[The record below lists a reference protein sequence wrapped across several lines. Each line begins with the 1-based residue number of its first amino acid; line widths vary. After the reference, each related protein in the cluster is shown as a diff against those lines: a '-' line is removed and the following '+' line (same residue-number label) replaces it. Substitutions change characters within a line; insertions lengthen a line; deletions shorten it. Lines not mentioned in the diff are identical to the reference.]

1 MTAQTL
7 ELVALAVAEMN
18 GAFIPRS
25 EAFLYRNPGKLREAN
40 GNLRM
45 FSTWAGGLKSLI
57 SDLSRWPEY
66 TPVLTVFEKYGCD
79 SIEKEFVVLDYLGRA
94 ADRELSQESTLSD
107 VETPKEGN

>member
-66 TPVLTVFEKYGCD
+66 TPVLTAFEKYGCD
-79 SIEKEFVVLDYLGRA
+79 SIEKEFVVLNYLGQTVE
-94 ADRELSQESTLSD
+94 RELNQESKLLD
-107 VETPKEGN
+107 LGILKEGN

>member
-45 FSTWAGGLKSLI
+45 FSTLAGGLKSLI
-57 SDLSRWPEY
+57 SDLSHWPEY
-66 TPVLTVFEKYGCD
+66 TSVLTALEKYGCD
-79 SIEKEFVVLDYLGRA
+79 SIEKEFIVLNYLGQA
-94 ADRELSQESTLSD
+94 ADRELNQESVLSD
-107 VETPKEGN
+107 LEIAKEGN